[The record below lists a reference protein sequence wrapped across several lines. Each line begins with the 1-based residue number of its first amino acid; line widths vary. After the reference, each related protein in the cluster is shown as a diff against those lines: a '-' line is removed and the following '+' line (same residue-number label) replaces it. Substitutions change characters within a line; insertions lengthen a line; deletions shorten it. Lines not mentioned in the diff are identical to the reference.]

1 MATPNYVGKYGPAI
15 RRLAALDL
23 AAQGNPNLAGAGP
36 QPVTGAFDVAP
47 EYQARDPAREPLNQP
62 GAFPEPEGATQ
73 ARGAISAPPEGPF
86 GPDLNPQKLWDS
98 LPSEERRQVIRQVE
112 KKGTDINK
120 VYDEK
125 VAAGEIVP
133 PQRVLSK
140 GEKLSVL
147 AETLLRHA
155 RNVGQGQPGGA
166 AAANAILE
174 TQGRRGG
181 LEQAA
186 AQKEAEIKEMLRQE
200 SRTDTAAAT
209 KRAQELEDA
218 KRKRGE
224 TIVDDRRK
232 RRAEIEDREDEQTHA
247 LALQA
252 AQDRA
257 VKEREK
263 GKNVQVFTGA
273 DGAVVLIDKDTNKVI
288 PLEVE
293 GEEET
298 VTSGVRGRPGTKGTK
313 KVKKPLKGVPTNA
326 SGGTATLDP
335 DTVLNR
341 VIDEAK
347 RISEDHK
354 AMREI
359 NEQAKAEGRSPQD
372 VLMERAKKNVA
383 SATPGLETSGEDPL
397 GLLD

>member
-1 MATPNYVGKYGPAI
+1 MANGYVAKFGDSI

-47 EYQARDPAREPLNQP
+47 QYQQRDPAKEPLNQA
-62 GAFPEPEGATQ
+62 GAFPEAAEGSAQ
-73 ARGAISAPPEGPF
+73 QPGAISAPPAGPF
-86 GPDLNPQKLWDS
+86 GTDANPQKLWDEM
-98 LPSEERRQVIRQVE
+98 PAEARKKVIRQIE
-112 KKGTDINK
+112 SKGIDINK

-125 VAAGEIVP
+125 VAAGEITP
-133 PQRVLSK
+133 PERVLTK
-140 GEKLSVL
+140 GERLSVL

-155 RNVGQGQPGGA
+155 RNVGQGQPGPA
-166 AAANAILE
+166 ASANAILE

-186 AQKEAEIKEMLRQE
+186 AQKEAEIKEVLRQE
-200 SRTDTAAAT
+200 NRTDTKEAT

-218 KRKRGE
+218 KRTRGE

-232 RRAEIEDREDEQTHA
+232 RRGEVEDREDKQTHERE
-247 LALQA
+247 LAQA
-252 AQDRA
+252 ERA
-257 VKEREK
+257 AAAAREK

-273 DGAVVLIDKDTNKVI
+273 DGEVVMIDKDNNKVI

-293 GEEET
+293 SEET
-298 VTSGVRGRPGTKGTK
+298 VATPGQRGRPGSTATT
-313 KVKKPLKGVPTNA
+313 KVKTPLKGIPTNA
-326 SGGTATLDP
+326 AGGTATLDP

-347 RISEDHK
+347 RISEDRK

-359 NEQAKAEGRSPQD
+359 TEQAKAEGRDPQD
-372 VLMERAKKNVA
+372 LLMERAKKNVG
-383 SATPGLETSGEDPL
+383 SATSGQAVGDDPL
-397 GLLD
+397 GIL